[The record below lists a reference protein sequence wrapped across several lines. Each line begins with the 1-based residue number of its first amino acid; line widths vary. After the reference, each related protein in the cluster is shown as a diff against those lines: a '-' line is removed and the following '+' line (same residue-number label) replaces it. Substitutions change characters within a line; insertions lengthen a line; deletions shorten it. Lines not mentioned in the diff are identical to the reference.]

1 VYPGPK
7 RFPAD
12 HNSNFPY
19 TKAVKTETRQGI
31 TKEKQHEA
39 KRTWYNGSDETIRQ
53 ERGTHAMKMIAQNAE
68 KVQMAEEISSFQ
80 EGDSVTAQGVQGE
93 GTGNREQP

>member
-19 TKAVKTETRQGI
+19 TKAVKTETMQGI

-39 KRTWYNGSDETIRQ
+39 KKPGIMEVTKLSARR
-53 ERGTHAMKMIAQNAE
+53 
-68 KVQMAEEISSFQ
+68 EELML
-80 EGDSVTAQGVQGE
+80 
-93 GTGNREQP
+93 